1 MPQISF
7 STLACP
13 QWGWAETARRAAEYG
28 YDGVEVRM
36 IAGDVDLLAQ
46 PEMAVGRRAESRR
59 VFDDLGI
66 RVCGLASSVRF
77 DFATRDERQAQI
89 DVGRR
94 NLDLARDLGAGFVR
108 VFGDV
113 LPSAGDSAAR
123 LERLH
128 NIADGL
134 RALGDHAQSATPSVR
149 VVMET
154 HGDFSDSILAAELF
168 ELVPHPAVGLLWDT
182 HHPWRFHGEPLDETW
197 RRLGSRVW
205 HTHWKDSATNP
216 TPRPSLVNGSASGS
230 AGAIAAA
237 EKARQLMSG
246 HRDAEYV
253 LFGEG
258 DFPAAE
264 CLRLLL
270 EGGYNGWFSLEW
282 EKAWHPELAD
292 PEIALP
298 QFPPRF
304 RQLFES
310 PQFTQT

>member
-1 MPQISF
+1 MSQISF

-13 QWGWAETARRAAEYG
+13 QWGWVETARRAAEYG

-36 IAGDVDLLAQ
+36 IAGEVDLLAR
-46 PEMAVGRRAESRR
+46 PEMAPGRRAESRR
-59 VFDDLGI
+59 GFGDLGI

-77 DFATRDERQAQI
+77 DYATCDERQSQVDI
-89 DVGRR
+89 GRR

-113 LPSAGDSAAR
+113 LPPAGDSAAR

-134 RALGDHAQSATPSVR
+134 RSLGEYALSTTPTVR

-168 ELVPHPAVGLLWDT
+168 ELVPHPMVGLLWDT

-197 RRLGSRVW
+197 RRLRSRVW
-205 HTHWKDSATNP
+205 HTHWKDSATNQ
-216 TPRPSLVNGSASGS
+216 TPRPSPENAPAIASTE
-230 AGAIAAA
+230 AIAAT

-246 HRDAEYV
+246 HRDAQYV

-258 DFPAAE
+258 DFPATE
-264 CLRLLL
+264 CLRLLS
-270 EGGYNGWFSLEW
+270 EGGYSGWYSL
-282 EKAWHPELAD
+282 
-292 PEIALP
+292 
-298 QFPPRF
+298 
-304 RQLFES
+304 
-310 PQFTQT
+310 